1 MIAFEDGRRS
11 AVASGNNRIKF
22 RSGRLRIDLPSECF
36 PTSFS
41 SFTSA
46 AESFAMGLSDVLHR
60 KFAYRYLSY
69 LQEIARSSEPPKPSS
84 IHGLPACRLI
94 CNELERLFA
103 SHFFRPN
110 EAVAQ

>member
-1 MIAFEDGRRS
+1 MIDSEIGRTPTS
-11 AVASGNNRIKF
+11 ASTNRIKF
-22 RSGRLRIDLPSECF
+22 RSGRLRVDLPGECF
-36 PTSFS
+36 QTSFF

-69 LQEIARSSEPPKPSS
+69 LQEIARSSEPAKPSS

-94 CNELERLFA
+94 CNELERLFRA
-103 SHFFRPN
+103 HFFQPN
-110 EAVAQ
+110 GAVAG

>member
-1 MIAFEDGRRS
+1 MMDFEIGGTSIIDS
-11 AVASGNNRIKF
+11 TNRIKF
-22 RSGRLRIDLPSECF
+22 RWGGLRVDIPGECF
-36 PTSFS
+36 QTSFF

-69 LQEIARSSEPPKPSS
+69 LQEIARSSEPAKPSS

-94 CNELERLFA
+94 CNELERLFRA
-103 SHFFRPN
+103 HFFQPN